1 MAATVL
7 SNAIEQSTYIV
18 AVTFSDEDGSSL
30 VPETVTWTLTDTK
43 GTVVNDREDVSI
55 TPAATVNIVLSADD
69 LAVIDGMTNK
79 RIVTVEA
86 TYNSAYGTGL
96 PLNARA
102 TFTIED
108 LVKIS

>member
-1 MAATVL
+1 MAATAL
-7 SNAIEQSTYIV
+7 SNAIEKSTYIV
-18 AVTFSDEDGSSL
+18 TCTFTDEAGDSL
-30 VPETVTWTLTDTK
+30 VPETVAWTLTDGF
-43 GTVVNDREDVSI
+43 GTVINDREAVSE
-55 TPAATVNIVLSADD
+55 TPAATVNIVLSGDD
-69 LAVIDGMTNK
+69 LAIISGMTNK
-79 RIVTVEA
+79 RILTIQA